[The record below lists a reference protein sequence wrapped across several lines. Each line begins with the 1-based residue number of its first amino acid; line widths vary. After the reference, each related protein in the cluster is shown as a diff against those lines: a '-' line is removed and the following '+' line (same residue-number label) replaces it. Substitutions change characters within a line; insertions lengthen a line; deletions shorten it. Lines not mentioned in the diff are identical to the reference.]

1 MAKGFPYRSVM
12 RLLLGAIAGL
22 LFVETFEFR
31 QLEKAT
37 FGPATWPRAVLIIL
51 LICIVIDVVKSSI
64 SKEEAGSGDVSA
76 YLDNFIYLHRD
87 RCSQSISKEEA
98 GSGDVSAYLNWN
110 LVVGFTTCLGGYVVG
125 MMIMGFPLAT
135 FAFCWIVLL
144 FHRIRNW
151 KVCLS
156 VAVGVT
162 VVSVLLFLRV
172 LYLSLPRGM
181 WIFYDT
187 NNFFLSFIGR

>member
-1 MAKGFPYRSVM
+1 M

-76 YLDNFIYLHRD
+76 Y
-87 RCSQSISKEEA
+87 
-98 GSGDVSAYLNWN
+98 VNWN

-125 MMIMGFPLAT
+125 MMIMGFHWLP
-135 FAFCWIVLL
+135 LL
-144 FHRIRNW
+144 FAGLFFCFIEF
-151 KVCLS
+151 
-156 VAVGVT
+156 VT
-162 VVSVLLFLRV
+162 GKCAYLLR
-172 LYLSLPRGM
+172 
-181 WIFYDT
+181 
-187 NNFFLSFIGR
+187 

>member
-51 LICIVIDVVKSSI
+51 LICIVIDVVKS
-64 SKEEAGSGDVSA
+64 
-76 YLDNFIYLHRD
+76 
-87 RCSQSISKEEA
+87 SISKEEA